1 MIFRLFIGIPSG
13 AFVTL
18 LLFLIM
24 QQLITNDRN
33 LLQDVIE
40 TEAINIT
47 RAERDEQSEADRRQP
62 DRPTEQDQPP
72 PPPPMDTNT
81 NRPDLSGINFSLP
94 GIDTS
99 IGDLSNIG
107 PVDGNI
113 QPLVRVL
120 PEYPI
125 RAAERGQEGRV
136 CLVFTVTPEGT
147 VTNVQVQ
154 SSTSS
159 VFESS
164 LIRAVSGFRY
174 QPRIVD
180 GEPVSRPGVTY
191 CFDYVMAEEGRGR

>member
-1 MIFRLFIGIPSG
+1 MFFRLIIGIPSG
-13 AFVTL
+13 MFVTL

-47 RAERDEQSEADRRQP
+47 RAERDEQSQADRRQP

-107 PVDGNI
+107 PVDGDI
-113 QPLVRVL
+113 QPLVRVQ
-120 PEYPI
+120 PDYPI
-125 RAAERGQEGRV
+125 RAQERGLEGEV
-136 CLVFTVTPEGT
+136 CIVLTVTPEGT
-147 VTNVQVQ
+147 VTDARVVE
-154 SSTSS
+154 STSRLFDS
-159 VFESS
+159 AA
-164 LIRAVSGFRY
+164 LRAVGRFRY
-174 QPRIVD
+174 APKVED
-180 GEPVSRPGVTY
+180 GVPVSRTGVRY
-191 CFDYVMAEEGRGR
+191 CFQFVMPDAGR

>member
-13 AFVTL
+13 AVVTL
-18 LLFLIM
+18 LLFLVM
-24 QQLITNDRN
+24 QALITGDRN
-33 LLQDVIE
+33 LLQEVIE

-107 PVDGNI
+107 PVDGDI
-113 QPLVRVL
+113 QPLVRVQ
-120 PEYPI
+120 PEFPA
-125 RAAERGQEGRV
+125 RAAERGQSGRV
-136 CLVFTVTPEGT
+136 CVEFTVTPEGT
-147 VTNVQVQ
+147 VTNPQVY
-154 SSTSS
+154 
-159 VFESS
+159 ESS
-164 LIRAVSGFRY
+164 SRMFDSAALRAIRGFRY

-180 GEPVSRPGVTY
+180 GEPAPRPGVRN
-191 CFDYVMAEEGRGR
+191 CFDFVFQDAGRGR